1 MRLGRLLL
9 VGLGAV
15 ALAIPAMSAAARL
28 QSPRREIQRVTTSGA
43 IYVGKAEGFEVF
55 ISNPDPHVA
64 ILYVYRVGTSE
75 GTSSYASSAYAVRPQ
90 SSIGSGV
97 LRARFGSIGSVVL
110 RFHPNGKTKTGRA
123 SKHCRG
129 RPPEREE
136 GEYEGSVSLRG
147 EGDYFR
153 LRERRAPGSRSR
165 TFRLSC
171 AQGQAHKAESR
182 PLYEYVVPS
191 TGFTTSSAGG
201 SIALLLAISRSGG
214 RVVYLRAAHMQ
225 SSGPGAEMQAAT
237 LERRPGMAI
246 GRSADGGGGAGTL
259 LTSLPGEHPATATLA
274 PPSAP
279 FHGIGI
285 YKENSSTSH
294 SWTGTLAV
302 SFPGLDLPLTG
313 PTFATSL
320 CVLSPFK
327 TPIPCDFLRMP
338 RVPE

>member
-9 VGLGAV
+9 VGLGAI
-15 ALAIPAMSAAARL
+15 ALAIPAASAVAARP
-28 QSPRREIQRVTTSGA
+28 SAPRREIQPPTTSGA
-43 IYVGKAEGFEVF
+43 VYLGKAEGFEVF
-55 ISNPDPHVA
+55 ISNPEPHVA
-64 ILYVYRVGTSE
+64 ILYVYRVSTSE
-75 GTSSYASSAYAVRPQ
+75 GSSSYASSAYAVRPQ
-90 SSIGSGV
+90 SSIATGV

-110 RFHPNGKTKTGRA
+110 RFHPNGKTKTGRP
-123 SKHCRG
+123 SKHCHG

-147 EGDYFR
+147 EGDYFH
-153 LRERRAPGSRSR
+153 LRDRRAPGSRSR

-171 AQGQAHKAESR
+171 APGQAHKVESQ

-225 SSGPGAEMQAAT
+225 SSDPGAEVQAAT
-237 LERRPGMAI
+237 LERQPGMAI
-246 GRSADGGGGAGTL
+246 GRSADGGGGTGTL

-274 PPSAP
+274 PSAP
-279 FHGIGI
+279 FHGEGI

-294 SWTGTLAV
+294 SWTGTLGV
-302 SFPGLDLPLTG
+302 NFPGLDLPLTG